1 MPGMADDFD
10 EFSFLPA
17 QASDVGVGGPL
28 PHGERLDLALP
39 DGRTLSALRY
49 SPAGDDRAPIV
60 TFLHG
65 AGLNAHTW
73 DTTIL
78 SLGLPALAIDLA
90 GHGDSSWRPDA
101 AYVPRVLAPDVVA
114 AMRAWTDAPQ
124 ILVGQSLGGLT
135 AASVAASAPDLVADL
150 VVIDITP
157 GIDESAGPSQIR
169 AFFAGPTDWAS
180 RDELVDKALSF
191 GLGGSREA
199 ATRGVY
205 LNSRVRPDGRIEWK
219 HHFAHLAAA
228 AANAAAGGAA
238 ADAPSMEAAPA
249 GADAVSAVLSET
261 GWDDLDAV
269 TAPIT
274 LIRGDHGYVTDA
286 DAEEFAR
293 RLPAASVVVVPTGHN
308 VQEETPGDL
317 GRLLRDIAV

>member
-17 QASDVGVGGPL
+17 QAADVGVDGPL
-28 PHGERLDLALP
+28 PRGERLNLALA

-49 SPAGDDRAPIV
+49 SPAGDDRPPVV

-90 GHGDSSWRPDA
+90 GHGDSSWRSDA
-101 AYVPRVLAPDVVA
+101 AYLPRVLAPDVVA
-114 AMRAWTDAPQ
+114 AIRAWTDPPQ
-124 ILVGQSLGGLT
+124 ILVGQSLGALT
-135 AASVAASAPDLVADL
+135 AASVAASAPELVRRL

-157 GIDESAGPSQIR
+157 GIDESGGPSQIR

-191 GLGGSREA
+191 GLGGSRDA

-228 AANAAAGGAA
+228 AANAAGG
-238 ADAPSMEAAPA
+238 PSTSSGNGGGPGTAQK
-249 GADAVSAVLSET
+249 DAVGAVLSET

-269 TAPIT
+269 AAPIT
-274 LIRGDHGYVTDA
+274 FIRGDHGYVTDA
-286 DAEEFAR
+286 EAEEFAR
-293 RLPAASVVVVPTGHN
+293 RVPAASVVVVPTGHN
-308 VQEETPGDL
+308 VQEEIPADL
-317 GRLLRDIAV
+317 GRLLRDIAG